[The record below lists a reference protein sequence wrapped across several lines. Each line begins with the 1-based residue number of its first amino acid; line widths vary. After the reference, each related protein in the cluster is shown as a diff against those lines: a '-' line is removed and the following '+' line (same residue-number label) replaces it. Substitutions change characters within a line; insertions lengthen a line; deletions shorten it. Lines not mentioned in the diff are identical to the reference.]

1 MILAR
6 ARRNWLYHSL
16 MDRKS
21 PPQVELLWFAD
32 CPNHEAVRESVR
44 AILDEVAPEAEF
56 ADLDATDPTLA
67 ARLHFPGSPTVRV
80 NGVDVEPGFAD
91 PGDYTPRC
99 RLYRIDGRLAR
110 TPDPAWIRD
119 AVVSGGR

>member
-44 AILDEVAPEAEF
+44 AILEEVAAPCTTTQWPCTEF
-56 ADLDATDPTLA
+56 DGV
-67 ARLHFPGSPTVRV
+67 GS
-80 NGVDVEPGFAD
+80 
-91 PGDYTPRC
+91 
-99 RLYRIDGRLAR
+99 
-110 TPDPAWIRD
+110 
-119 AVVSGGR
+119 